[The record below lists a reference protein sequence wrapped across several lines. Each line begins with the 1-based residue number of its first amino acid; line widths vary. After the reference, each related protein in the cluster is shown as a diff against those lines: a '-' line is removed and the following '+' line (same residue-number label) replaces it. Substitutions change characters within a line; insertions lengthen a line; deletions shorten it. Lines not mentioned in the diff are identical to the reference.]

1 MTTDEQRA
9 RETAA
14 AFASPLD
21 PNVEYIPAGMANRAI
36 CHCPRTVL
44 DDGPHSWQLKVLH
57 LPGCDARVS
66 EASPV
71 SERRPAGVHAC
82 PDCGNVVFMLVP
94 VEWHLPGWR
103 RCDGPRGCGRGF
115 NPTIP
120 AVQPRQSMAQR
131 LAAQRAA

>member
-1 MTTDEQRA
+1 MTAEEQRA

-21 PNVEYIPAGMANRAI
+21 PNVEYIPASMANRAG

-44 DDGPHSWQLKVLH
+44 NDGPRSWQLKVLH

-71 SERRPAGVHAC
+71 SERRPAGVHEC
-82 PDCGNVVFMLVP
+82 PDCRNVTWMLVP
-94 VEWHLPGWR
+94 GAAPGMR
-103 RCDGPRGCGRGF
+103 RCHGPQGCGRDF
-115 NPTIP
+115 NPTP
-120 AVQPRQSMAQR
+120 DAVQPRQSMAQR
-131 LAAQRAA
+131 LATQRAA